1 MGGEA
6 SRPPM
11 VELFGNQKALW
22 ELTIRFCRDWK
33 LIKRAVLKVVD
44 RVKKW
49 HANEYRFVLIPDPRI
64 HADFEVYLARRKI
77 FEKKTHRD

>member
-1 MGGEA
+1 MGGDA

-22 ELTIRFCRDWK
+22 ELTIRYCRNWT
-33 LIKRAVLKVVD
+33 LIKKAVMKLVA

-49 HANEYRFVLIPDPRI
+49 HANEYRFVLIPDSRI
-64 HADFEVYLARRKI
+64 NADYEVYLAKRKV
-77 FEKKTHRD
+77 FAAKLPT